1 MAEQIFTSFTKEELK
16 SVIKE
21 SLSEIL
27 NNINNNIVKEE
38 IFTIDEAAHFTKLA
52 KQTIY
57 QLTSKREIPF
67 FKKCKKLFFKKSE
80 LEQWLFASRKLTKEE
95 LKTEAISKLNYSQ
108 RKKGQLSVK
117 CKKDC
122 NE

>member
-1 MAEQIFTSFTKEELK
+1 MAEQIFISFTKEELK
-16 SVIKE
+16 GVIKE
-21 SLSEIL
+21 SVSEIL

-38 IFTIDEAAHFTKLA
+38 IFTIDEAALFTKLA

-80 LEQWLFASRKLTKEE
+80 LEQWLFSSKKLTKEE
-95 LKTEAISKLNYSQ
+95 LKAESTQKLIYC
-108 RKKGQLSVK
+108 RKKAKQIPTIA
-117 CKKDC
+117 KKELDD
-122 NE
+122 